1 MASGTG
7 QGWRAVLVWPA
18 RFAMQGPLQAV
29 TQLLLLAVISL
40 MFLPLIY
47 VCGALVALLAMQ
59 LGLSKAVMPVI
70 GAACLLAAC
79 TALLLGT
86 PWAGI
91 GLAAVVWLPVLLLG
105 SAVGSFGALSSGL
118 QWLMLA
124 CLLVTSGFYVIL
136 PNPISWWKG
145 LLSHYVQSAQAEDWW
160 RNMGLDPQKL
170 AEGLAAYMPGSLGMG
185 LFLGFAICLLLG
197 RYWQA
202 ALYRPGAFGEE
213 FRVLAFGRVPAVALG
228 LLLLIGMMQVMAAI
242 NLAMVL
248 LAVFMLQGLAV
259 AHALVKARNIST
271 WWLAALYG
279 ALMLIPQSAILV
291 AALGASDNWMNWRV
305 MGSGRFQG

>member
-1 MASGTG
+1 MTSGAG

-18 RFAMQGPLQAV
+18 RFAMQGPLHAV
-29 TQLLLLAVISL
+29 TQLLLLAIISL
-40 MFLPLIY
+40 MFLPFVYI
-47 VCGALVALLAMQ
+47 CGALVALLAMQ
-59 LGLSKAVMPVI
+59 LSLPKAAMPVM
-70 GAACLLAAC
+70 GATCLLAAC

-91 GLAAVVWLPVLLLG
+91 GLAVVVWLPALLLG
-105 SAVGSFGALSSGL
+105 SAIGSFGALSSGL

-136 PNPISWWKG
+136 PNPVSWWKD

-160 RNMGLDPQKL
+160 RNVGLDPQKL
-170 AEGLAAYMPGSLGMG
+170 TEGLAAYMPGSLGMG
-185 LFLGFAICLLLG
+185 LFIGFTICLLLG

-202 ALYRPGAFGEE
+202 TLYRPGAFGEE
-213 FRVLAFGRVPAVALG
+213 FRVLAFGRVPAIALG
-228 LLLLIGMMQVMAAI
+228 LLLLIGMMHVIAAI

-248 LAVFMLQGLAV
+248 MAVFMLQGLAV
-259 AHALVKARNIST
+259 AHALVKARSVSS
-271 WWLAALYG
+271 WWLMGLYG
-279 ALMLIPQSAILV
+279 VLMLIPQSAILV

-305 MGSGRFQG
+305 LGSGRFQG